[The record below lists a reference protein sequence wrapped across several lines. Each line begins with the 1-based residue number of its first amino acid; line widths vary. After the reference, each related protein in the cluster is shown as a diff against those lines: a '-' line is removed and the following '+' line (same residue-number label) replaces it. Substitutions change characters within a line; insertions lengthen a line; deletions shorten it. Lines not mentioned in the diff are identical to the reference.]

1 MAKADAA
8 PPYISDYEAQKLVK
22 LAKDFYA
29 NPKNVEAYRQWH
41 RQNYGCWP
49 EDAADGRVRG

>member
-29 NPKNVEAYRQWH
+29 DPKNVEAYRQWH

-49 EDAADGRVRG
+49 EDATN